1 MEERSMNYQKEYAR
15 LVGQTDQAI
24 TLLERDASAVREAM
38 NLLTAALR
46 DAEERYIRAGE
57 TERWEQIGA

>member
-1 MEERSMNYQKEYAR
+1 MNYQKEYAR
-15 LVGQTDQAI
+15 LVGQTDRAI

>member
-1 MEERSMNYQKEYAR
+1 MNYQKEYAR
-15 LVGQTDQAI
+15 LVGQTDRAI

-46 DAEERYIRAGE
+46 DAEERYIRTEE

>member
-1 MEERSMNYQKEYAR
+1 MNYQKEYAR
-15 LVGQTDQAI
+15 LVGQTDRAI

-46 DAEERYIRAGE
+46 DAEERYIRAEE